1 MEGESLLIKSKDFE
15 LNFIK
20 PCITERKKVL
30 AEVKLRRGFRPE
42 VLCEIMSKSKLAKY
56 TKCSEDLGIARIE
69 WKGKTILVFAS
80 GEINIRR
87 AEDKKDAL
95 ETANFIKDI
104 LLSKS

>member
-1 MEGESLLIKSKDFE
+1 MNGESLLVKTKDYE

-30 AEVKLRRGFRPE
+30 AEVKLRRGFKPE
-42 VLCEIMSKSKLAKY
+42 VLCDIMSKSKLAKH

-69 WKGKTILVFAS
+69 WEGKTILVFAS

-87 AEDKKDAL
+87 ADDKEDAL
-95 ETANFIKDI
+95 KTANFIKDI
-104 LLSKS
+104 LLGK